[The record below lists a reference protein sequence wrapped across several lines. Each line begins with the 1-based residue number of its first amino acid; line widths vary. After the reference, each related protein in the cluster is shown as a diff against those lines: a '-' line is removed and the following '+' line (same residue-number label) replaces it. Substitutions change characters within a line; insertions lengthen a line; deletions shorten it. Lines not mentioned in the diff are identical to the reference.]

1 MCQGVGI
8 RGSACNIDTPV
19 ISELNKLNYIL
30 NRYYIYILNTYILN
44 LEICYREIIKLW

>member
-19 ISELNKLNYIL
+19 ISELNKPN
-30 NRYYIYILNTYILN
+30 
-44 LEICYREIIKLW
+44 EIVK

>member
-19 ISELNKLNYIL
+19 ISELNKLN
-30 NRYYIYILNTYILN
+30 LN
-44 LEICYREIIKLW
+44 LKYQLYVYTYLILINKIW